1 MALSDKIIYNDIL
14 ISFMAMQTN
23 IHEFKTLSH
32 KLSMKLVT
40 AKEAI
45 DRYQDIQEAG
55 EYIC

>member
-14 ISFMAMQTN
+14 ISFRAMQTN

-45 DRYQDIQEAG
+45 DRY
-55 EYIC
+55 